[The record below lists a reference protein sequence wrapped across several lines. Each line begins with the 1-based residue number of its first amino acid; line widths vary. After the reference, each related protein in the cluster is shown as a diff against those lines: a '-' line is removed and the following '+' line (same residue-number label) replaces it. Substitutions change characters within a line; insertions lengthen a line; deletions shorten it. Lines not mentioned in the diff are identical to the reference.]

1 MEPWLVTQARRRPDR
16 PAVNDLT
23 YAQLLDRAR
32 AIEPA
37 PVHLIAREERLET
50 AVHLHACLLH
60 GAVAVASE
68 PVPAE
73 VPPGTVLVVNT
84 SGTTAA
90 PKPVFITR
98 ENIEANALGSA
109 LALGLDPEERWLCPM
124 PLTHVGGLM
133 VLLRS
138 VIYGTTAVLAGAA
151 DPVPDDV
158 TLVSM
163 VPTILQRH
171 LAGGWRP
178 GPRLRAILL
187 GGAPIP
193 PALLED
199 PGLPVRATYG
209 LTEATSQVTVDGWP
223 IHGVTVSLAEDSE
236 IVVDGPTVATARPL
250 HTGDL
255 GAFDERGRLMVTGRK
270 ADTIISGGENVAP
283 AEVEAV
289 LTEHPAVADA
299 AVYGRPHV
307 EWGEAVTAAV
317 VLRAPVEPAALQE
330 FCRARLAPHKVPK
343 TVEIVPSLPRTP
355 SGKLLRRAL
364 VQAP

>member
-1 MEPWLVTQARRRPDR
+1 MTQARRHPER
-16 PAVNDLT
+16 PAIDALT
-23 YAQLLDRAR
+23 YAELLAR
-32 AIEPA
+32 ATALEVA
-37 PVHLIAREERLET
+37 PIHPIGSPDKLGT
-50 AVHLHACLLH
+50 AVALHACLLR
-60 GAVAVASE
+60 GATAVASE
-68 PVPAE
+68 PVPAA

-98 ENIEANALGSA
+98 ENIEANAIGSA
-109 LALGLDPEERWLCPM
+109 LALGLDPAERWLCPM

-138 VIYGTTAVLAGAA
+138 VIYGTTVLLADPG
-151 DPVPDDV
+151 DPVPDDA

-171 LAGGWRP
+171 LDAGWRP

-193 PALLED
+193 PVLLEQ
-199 PGLPVRATYG
+199 GLPIRTTYG
-209 LTEATSQVTVDGWP
+209 LTEATSQVVVDGFP
-223 IHGVTVSLAEDSE
+223 IHGVTVSIAPDGEV
-236 IVVDGPTVATARPL
+236 VVDGPTVAGERPL

-255 GAFDERGRLMVTGRK
+255 GSIDARGRLTITGRK
-270 ADTIISGGENVAP
+270 ADTIITGGENVAP
-283 AEVEAV
+283 AEVEAA
-289 LTEHPAVADA
+289 LTAHPAVADA
-299 AVYGRPHV
+299 AVYGRPDV

-317 VLRAPVEPAALQE
+317 VLRAPVDPDALRE
-330 FCRARLAPHKVPK
+330 FCRSRLAPHQVPK
-343 TVEIVPSLPRTP
+343 SVEIVPSLPRTA

-364 VQAP
+364 VERT